1 MIYRFLSWIHLV
13 NMIARED
20 TRLSEPQAL
29 TLVPSIH
36 TNLADGI
43 ELSFLKKK
51 NCIINVIMNISLP

>member
-1 MIYRFLSWIHLV
+1 MV

-20 TRLSEPQAL
+20 ARLSEPQAL

-43 ELSFLKKK
+43 ELPFLKKK